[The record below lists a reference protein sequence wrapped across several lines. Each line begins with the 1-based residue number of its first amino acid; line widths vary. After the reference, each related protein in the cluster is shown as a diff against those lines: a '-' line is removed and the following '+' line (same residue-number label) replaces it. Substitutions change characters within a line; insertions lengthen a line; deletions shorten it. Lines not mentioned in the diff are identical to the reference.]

1 MSITI
6 TVVIPT
12 RNRPLLL
19 KRCLE
24 SIPTLIKEV
33 VVVEDATKCSTL
45 NDETLQA
52 TVLIH
57 LLNGKQKGA
66 SFSRN
71 KGAEAASSDW
81 ICFVDDDDQLC
92 ASYIE
97 RMHER
102 IKMFPEVEVWVPD
115 RVGVKNRKLGLVPE
129 KDLMFR
135 NRVGGCSGLLIRK
148 TIFNEIGGFDPD
160 FPSMQDWDLWIRL
173 QRRGA
178 LHYSGVSG
186 VVYDSA
192 SQGKITHDLAA
203 KYQGLRRLYLK
214 HRSYWTAQARRA
226 HLRRLSVLRCLR
238 SGQCGLWPN
247 WFKSGLRLEALY
259 YTYHWRRFAQ
269 EAGRT

>member
-1 MSITI
+1 MRGMPDMPI
-6 TVVIPT
+6 
-12 RNRPLLL
+12 
-19 KRCLE
+19 
-24 SIPTLIKEV
+24 V
-33 VVVEDATKCSTL
+33 VVDDASDDSCRES
-45 NDETLQA
+45 
-52 TVLIH
+52 TVLLCRGKKDVE
-57 LLNGKQKGA
+57 LLVNGERLGA
-66 SFSRN
+66 AASRN
-71 KGAEAASSDW
+71 AGAEYAKSEW
-81 ICFVDDDDQLC
+81 LCFLDDDDQL
-92 ASYIE
+92 
-97 RMHER
+97 
-102 IKMFPEVEVWVPD
+102 FPEFLGAVSQLVEKHPGVNAWVPNVQGE
-115 RVGVKNRKLGLVPE
+115 RSRRCGAVLAA
-129 KDLMFR
+129 DLQAR
-135 NRVGGCSGLLIRK
+135 NRVGGCSGFMIK
-148 TIFNEIGGFDPD
+148 KSVFEAIGGFDPD

-238 SGQCGLWPN
+238 SGQCGLWSN